1 MNFSSVPDCVGTLA
15 SDRLCPKCESAEKA
29 TKTSLDKR
37 SIADVA
43 AQEPVQ
49 MVTRVEST
57 KKVVSST
64 KEPVSSTMELVSSSN
79 REPVSMTEGST
90 HEIREPSFY
99 KALFL
104 PGGLPDDTEV
114 GYYVKGQCFLT
125 GVKKGVGIYC
135 NCCQQTISC
144 RLFEQHAGWAARC
157 NPYRSIYLAA
167 DGRSLH
173 LAAQSLMGQ
182 QKLKKLGIA
191 PRPDESMVYCNECGD
206 GGELLL
212 CTSCPRSYHEGMLL
226 VLTLS
231 VIIVFLL
238 EQALCRLCAQPRSLM
253 CLMGYLLGRLCGV
266 EECSSF
272 CW

>member
-1 MNFSSVPDCVGTLA
+1 MVMNFSSVPDCVGTLA
-15 SDRLCPKCESAEKA
+15 SDRLCPKCESAEKT

-64 KEPVSSTMELVSSSN
+64 KEPVSSTMDLVSSSN

-135 NCCQQTISC
+135 NCCQQTV
-144 RLFEQHAGWAARC
+144 
-157 NPYRSIYLAA
+157 SIVSVA
-167 DGRSLH
+167 D
-173 LAAQSLMGQ
+173 A
-182 QKLKKLGIA
+182 
-191 PRPDESMVYCNECGD
+191 
-206 GGELLL
+206 
-212 CTSCPRSYHEGMLL
+212 
-226 VLTLS
+226 
-231 VIIVFLL
+231 
-238 EQALCRLCAQPRSLM
+238 
-253 CLMGYLLGRLCGV
+253 
-266 EECSSF
+266 
-272 CW
+272 

>member
-1 MNFSSVPDCVGTLA
+1 MSTSNMNMHVWAGHPVC
-15 SDRLCPKCESAEKA
+15 SDYSFHGKC
-29 TKTSLDKR
+29 
-37 SIADVA
+37 
-43 AQEPVQ
+43 
-49 MVTRVEST
+49 
-57 KKVVSST
+57 
-64 KEPVSSTMELVSSSN
+64 
-79 REPVSMTEGST
+79 
-90 HEIREPSFY
+90 
-99 KALFL
+99 LF
-104 PGGLPDDTEV
+104 
-114 GYYVKGQCFLT
+114 FH
-125 GVKKGVGIYC
+125 
-135 NCCQQTISC
+135 
-144 RLFEQHAGWAARC
+144 R
-157 NPYRSIYLAA
+157 YRSIYLAA